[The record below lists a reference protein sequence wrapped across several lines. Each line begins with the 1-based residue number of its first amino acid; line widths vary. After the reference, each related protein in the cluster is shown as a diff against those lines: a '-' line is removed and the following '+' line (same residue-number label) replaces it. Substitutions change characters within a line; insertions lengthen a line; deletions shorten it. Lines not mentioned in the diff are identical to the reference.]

1 MLVSAESGGEERNNR
16 RRFAWLYAGSL
27 SSGWDGVGSQNYH
40 KLFLKYFFL
49 KSQSHPTPRPPISMT
64 SLTTTNLTDA
74 YRVRLDISMAK
85 SRKVRG
91 GNYVQLATVTN
102 DGFPKCRTV
111 VQRGLLRQGDH
122 SVLKF
127 ITDKR
132 SEKVQQIAS
141 NPKCELVWWFLKTSE
156 QYRISGELTLVGNDS
171 QNVELLQAR
180 KQQWG
185 TLRDTAREQFYWEQP
200 GVPLNESNEEEE
212 EEEEETTTTS
222 EGNEEEKTKTAAA
235 EGGSGKMVIPTGGR
249 GEDGKVLPP
258 PDTFLLMLLWPKKVD
273 YLRLSDNSRVVY
285 QRTDAGDWTKE
296 HMTP

>member
-1 MLVSAESGGEERNNR
+1 
-16 RRFAWLYAGSL
+16 
-27 SSGWDGVGSQNYH
+27 
-40 KLFLKYFFL
+40 
-49 KSQSHPTPRPPISMT
+49 MT

-111 VQRGLLRQGDH
+111 VQRGLLRQGEH

-185 TLRDTAREQFYWEQP
+185 QLRDTAREQFYWEQP

-212 EEEEETTTTS
+212 EKEEETTAS